1 ALWSFNRYVMALTI
15 GGGVLLI
22 PFACFTLYQTAVTT
36 QSYPSAVLRVVG
48 CMPCID
54 DQQALP
60 AYTCTMLAETAIVG
74 LTSLSRCLTLVLT
87 GADRGHH
94 TMYRDGFL
102 FFVIILVGS
111 TINLLVLLAA
121 PRELAPFAQLPL
133 RALHSALCTRV
144 VLNLRKA
151 AARMSDMS
159 LDDFTRQTTLQFD
172 HADTSGD
179 AEDPLSYELGEVGY
193 LD

>member
-1 ALWSFNRYVMALTI
+1 MALTI

-60 AYTCTMLAETAIVG
+60 AYTCTMLAETGIIG
-74 LTSLSRCLTLVLT
+74 LMLIKRYLDS
-87 GADRGHH
+87 DRGITSTQGLCQ